1 MSSFGV
7 TSLQIDIGGPT
18 FQVLRVVEVIP
29 PRRLRSTSST
39 GDRFLHD
46 SETEENML
54 LLWLDRK
61 RKVCQRLMRWNCS
74 GHLLRIFLSPR
85 GLVGGLKRF
94 RWEGR
99 LLETPQNSTPTG
111 CSINSNINLCALR
124 HQITWCD
131 SFNRYKTGRMKTT
144 CEIGSEN
151 EACERQS
158 TFYPQTYLQ

>member
-61 RKVCQRLMRWNCS
+61 RKVCQRLMR
-74 GHLLRIFLSPR
+74 
-85 GLVGGLKRF
+85 
-94 RWEGR
+94 
-99 LLETPQNSTPTG
+99 
-111 CSINSNINLCALR
+111 
-124 HQITWCD
+124 
-131 SFNRYKTGRMKTT
+131 
-144 CEIGSEN
+144 
-151 EACERQS
+151 
-158 TFYPQTYLQ
+158 